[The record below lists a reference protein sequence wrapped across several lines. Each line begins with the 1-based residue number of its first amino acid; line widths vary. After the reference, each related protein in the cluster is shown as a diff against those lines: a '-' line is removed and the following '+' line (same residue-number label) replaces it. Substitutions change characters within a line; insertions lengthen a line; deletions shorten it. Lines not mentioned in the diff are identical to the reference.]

1 MLKVGVIGCG
11 AIAQRRHLPEYSK
24 RSDVEIVAVCDFN
37 LERAKEVAQTFGAK
51 FAFQTHQELLA
62 CEEIEAVSVCAPN
75 FLHASITLDA
85 IHAGKHV
92 LCEKPMA
99 TSLEEAKSMVDAAS
113 EKGVKLMI
121 GHSQRFMPVH
131 LKAKEI
137 LDEGKLGKVLSFQ
150 TTFGHSGPENWSVDG
165 SKSWFFNQDEA
176 FAGVLGDLGV
186 HKADLIRWLLNDE
199 VSEVSAMYG
208 TLHKNTNVDD
218 HAVITIKTHKG
229 TIGTLTASWTYY
241 PNENNSTIIYC
252 EKGTLKIGTDD
263 KFGLIV
269 EHLNKHR
276 ELYEMDKMQ
285 TNEAGGQTDSGII
298 DHFVEGILS
307 GQGHSITGID
317 GYKAL
322 EIVLAGIHAANEK
335 KNISL
340 IATI

>member
-1 MLKVGVIGCG
+1 M
-11 AIAQRRHLPEYSK
+11 A
-24 RSDVEIVAVCDFN
+24 
-37 LERAKEVAQTFGAK
+37 AK
-51 FAFQTHQELLA
+51 
-62 CEEIEAVSVCAPN
+62 
-75 FLHASITLDA
+75 
-85 IHAGKHV
+85 AG
-92 LCEKPMA
+92 
-99 TSLEEAKSMVDAAS
+99 
-113 EKGVKLMI
+113 
-121 GHSQRFMPVH
+121 
-131 LKAKEI
+131 
-137 LDEGKLGKVLSFQ
+137 
-150 TTFGHSGPENWSVDG
+150 
-165 SKSWFFNQDEA
+165 FFNQDEA

-229 TIGTLTASWTYY
+229 AIGTLTASWTYY

>member
-165 SKSWFFNQDEA
+165 SKSWFF
-176 FAGVLGDLGV
+176 
-186 HKADLIRWLLNDE
+186 
-199 VSEVSAMYG
+199 
-208 TLHKNTNVDD
+208 
-218 HAVITIKTHKG
+218 
-229 TIGTLTASWTYY
+229 LTRMKPSPVCWET
-241 PNENNSTIIYC
+241 
-252 EKGTLKIGTDD
+252 
-263 KFGLIV
+263 
-269 EHLNKHR
+269 
-276 ELYEMDKMQ
+276 
-285 TNEAGGQTDSGII
+285 
-298 DHFVEGILS
+298 
-307 GQGHSITGID
+307 
-317 GYKAL
+317 
-322 EIVLAGIHAANEK
+322 
-335 KNISL
+335 
-340 IATI
+340 

>member
-229 TIGTLTASWTYY
+229 AIGTLTASWTYY

-307 GQGHSITGID
+307 GQGHSVTGID

>member
-11 AIAQRRHLPEYSK
+11 AIAQRRHLPEYSNRK
-24 RSDVEIVAVCDFN
+24 DVEIVAVCDFN
-37 LERAKEVAQTFGAK
+37 LERAKEVAQKFGAK
-51 FAFQTHQELLA
+51 YAFQTHKELLE
-62 CEEIEAVSVCAPN
+62 CEEIQAVSICAPN
-75 FLHASITLDA
+75 FLHASITLEA
-85 IHAGKHV
+85 IEAGKDV

-99 TSLEEAKSMVDAAS
+99 TSLEEAKAMVEAAAA
-113 EKGVKLMI
+113 KGVKLMI

-199 VSEVSAMYG
+199 VSEVSAMYA

-218 HAVITIKTHKG
+218 HAVITMKTKKG
-229 TIGTLTASWTYY
+229 VLGTLTASWTYY
-241 PNENNSTIIYC
+241 PNENNSTIFYC
-252 EKGTLKIGTDD
+252 EKGTLKIGTDE
-263 KFGLIV
+263 KFGVIV
-269 EHLNKHR
+269 EHANKHR
-276 ELYEMDKMQ
+276 ELYELDKIQ
-285 TNEAGGQTDSGII
+285 TNEAGGQTNSGII
-298 DHFVEGILS
+298 DHFVEGILN
-307 GQGHSITGID
+307 GQGHSITGED

-322 EIVLAGIHAANEK
+322 EIVLAGINAANEK
-335 KNISL
+335 RTISL
-340 IATI
+340 